1 MTKWERIALRIQE
14 RLAIDE
20 RRSPLSLQERREV
33 DHGRLMDSVIGVPT
47 GLNTLCL
54 DTFVNLQTGPHASG
68 HTAFYNTQH
77 SLANYMS

>member
-1 MTKWERIALRIQE
+1 MGKNSIENTGETGLWWEE
-14 RLAIDE
+14 K
-20 RRSPLSLQERREV
+20 REV
-33 DHGRLMDSVIGVPT
+33 DHGRLMDSVSGVPT

-68 HTAFYNTQH
+68 HTLFHNTQH

>member
-1 MTKWERIALRIQE
+1 M
-14 RLAIDE
+14 
-20 RRSPLSLQERREV
+20 
-33 DHGRLMDSVIGVPT
+33 DHGRLMDSVSGVPT

-68 HTAFYNTQH
+68 HTLFHNTQH